1 MKTPRRPPRSRSL
14 PMPLWLQAMIEIL
27 LTSIASLVVVLVVLL
42 IGWASLGFVGS
53 PATVL
58 AATGQLWLAGHG
70 VDLHLNIP
78 MTDSAQAVSGVARL
92 TPLGLTLVLLLFARR
107 AGKRLAR
114 ASYEGQFW
122 QALVGAGLM
131 YMAIGLALSLVT
143 STSALSTNPLVS
155 AIVPLGVLLV
165 GMFWGGHKVAGSW
178 LRLVGIDPKEL
189 SDRYS
194 QYSKWAGAYMVSLI
208 RAAWV
213 GFMGLIAT
221 GALLAGVSIFFH
233 WNRMIALYQGLHGG
247 FLGDI
252 SVTLLQFALLPNL
265 IVFALAWGSG
275 AGFSVGEGTL
285 VSPATTNAGALPSLP
300 VLGAVPADAT
310 AWAYVVLALPVLA
323 GALAGW
329 YFIREGENHLDEW
342 FALKLSW
349 RWLAAVLSG
358 LTLAIGLGIL
368 VGLGACLLAAMA
380 HGSLGVGRFTDFG
393 PNPWVTG
400 IWVAVTI
407 AIGAVIG
414 QLVGPWIENDP
425 ATDVEPEPR
434 SKPSNKEA
442 SSAKTS
448 AKGARRATPATTSSG
463 RSTRATGR
471 TSSRGETSAS
481 STTKGAASQRA
492 GSRSAASEA
501 AGSGARVTGGT
512 KARPMSTE
520 SEEAALNGS
529 AADRSA
535 TSTRAAST
543 RTASGAGASRAGGAR
558 GSGSKTRSSPTPA
571 SSAAGSSGHGS
582 TERPTKVTASSR
594 KVAQEPIEADSA
606 AGQTEATT
614 SGTVDGDSA
623 LPWAGPGAPEPASE
637 QDRAGQAPEE
647 KDTRTDSGTEESAGT
662 SGASSAPAVGAPR
675 DAQEGRQAP
684 TEPEEAHAVPE
695 KRPVI
700 GRPKRRRR

>member
-53 PATVL
+53 PATVV
-58 AATGQLWLAGHG
+58 AATGQVWLAGHG

-78 MTDSAQAVSGVARL
+78 MTDNAQAVSGVARL

-122 QALVGAGLM
+122 QALLGAGLV
-131 YMAIGLALSLVT
+131 YMAIGVALSLVT

-178 LRLVGIDPKEL
+178 LRLVGIDPQEL

-194 QYSKWAGAYMVSLI
+194 QYSKWAGAYLVSLI

-247 FLGDI
+247 FLGDL

-285 VSPATTNAGALPSLP
+285 VSPATTHAGALPSLP

-310 AWAYVVLALPVLA
+310 AWAYVVLALPILA

-400 IWVAVTI
+400 IWAAVTV

-414 QLVGPWIENDP
+414 QLVGPWIEHDP

-434 SKPSNKEA
+434 SKRPTKEA
-442 SSAKTS
+442 SSTERS
-448 AKGARRATPATTSSG
+448 SKGARRTTAATTSSSS
-463 RSTRATGR
+463 STGATGR
-471 TSSRGETSAS
+471 ATSRDGASAS
-481 STTKGAASQRA
+481 
-492 GSRSAASEA
+492 
-501 AGSGARVTGGT
+501 
-512 KARPMSTE
+512 
-520 SEEAALNGS
+520 N
-529 AADRSA
+529 
-535 TSTRAAST
+535 TSKRTAST
-543 RTASGAGASRAGGAR
+543 RTASGAGATRAGATH
-558 GSGSKTRSSPTPA
+558 GSGSKTRSASAPA
-571 SSAAGSSGHGS
+571 SSTSGSSEHGS
-582 TERPTKVTASSR
+582 GERPTKVTASSR

-606 AGQTEATT
+606 SNGAEATT
-614 SGTVDGDSA
+614 TGTGAGDSA
-623 LPWAGPGAPEPASE
+623 LPWAGPGATGSATE
-637 QDRAGQAPEE
+637 QDRAGQAQDE
-647 KDTRTDSGTEESAGT
+647 KDTRPDSAAEQSSGSSDASSTSAA
-662 SGASSAPAVGAPR
+662 GASG
-675 DAQEGRQAP
+675 DAQVSGSAP
-684 TEPEEAHAVPE
+684 TEPEEPHAVPE